1 MPLVVSI
8 YIIYSYLYVHIKV
21 YRKQFSSSRGDGR
34 NSELSNGWVNYLS
47 FFSIELKICSIH
59 NSPFVVP
66 PLIHEP

>member
-21 YRKQFSSSRGDGR
+21 YTKQFSSSRGDGR

-47 FFSIELKICSIH
+47 FFSIELKM
-59 NSPFVVP
+59 
-66 PLIHEP
+66 